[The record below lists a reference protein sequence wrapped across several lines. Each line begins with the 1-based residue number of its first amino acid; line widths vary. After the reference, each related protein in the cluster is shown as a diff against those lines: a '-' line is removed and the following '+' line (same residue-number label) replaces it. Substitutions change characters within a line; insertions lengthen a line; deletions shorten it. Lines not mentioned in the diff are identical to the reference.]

1 VVTDF
6 NSVFIE
12 LQSMGFT
19 TYILP
24 FLLFFAIIFA
34 VLEKLKIFGD
44 NKTNINLMLGIILG
58 LLVVV
63 QQEIVTAV
71 NSFLPKVSLFILV
84 ALMFLVIAG
93 LFGAKTGNWGGIA
106 LPIALVIC
114 IVAIIWALYP
124 STSGNLWDLPSW
136 LRPDS
141 QNRAWIILIV
151 TVVIVIAFLT
161 GGGNSQPKS
170 WNEKLF
176 GP

>member
-1 VVTDF
+1 MVTDF
-6 NSVFIE
+6 TSIFTE
-12 LQSMGFT
+12 LQGMGVYE
-19 TYILP
+19 YILP
-24 FLLFFAIIFA
+24 FLLFFTIIFA

-44 NKTNINLMLGIILG
+44 DKKNIHLMLGFILA
-58 LLVVV
+58 LLVVAQPGITLV
-63 QQEIVTAV
+63 V

-93 LFGAKTGNWGGIA
+93 MFGAKTGNWGGIA

-114 IVAIIWALYP
+114 IIAIIWALSDYAYFL
-124 STSGNLWDLPSW
+124 NLPYW

-141 QNRAWIILIV
+141 INRAWIILIV
-151 TVVIVIAFLT
+151 TVVIVISFLT
-161 GGGNSQPKS
+161 GGSSPQKS